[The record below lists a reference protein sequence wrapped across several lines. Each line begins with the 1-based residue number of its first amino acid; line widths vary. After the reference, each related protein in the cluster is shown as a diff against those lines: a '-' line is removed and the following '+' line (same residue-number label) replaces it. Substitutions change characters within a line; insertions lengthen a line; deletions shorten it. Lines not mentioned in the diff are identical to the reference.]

1 MDSSLDV
8 WEPDK
13 MLGGGGEARVC
24 SLIASGQLECAGN
37 CCFLNKNLTQ
47 FFIVQKDW
55 TEL

>member
-13 MLGGGGEARVC
+13 MLGVGGEVGVC

-37 CCFLNKNLTQ
+37 CCFLNKKLTQ
-47 FFIVQKDW
+47 FFIVEKDW
-55 TEL
+55 AEL